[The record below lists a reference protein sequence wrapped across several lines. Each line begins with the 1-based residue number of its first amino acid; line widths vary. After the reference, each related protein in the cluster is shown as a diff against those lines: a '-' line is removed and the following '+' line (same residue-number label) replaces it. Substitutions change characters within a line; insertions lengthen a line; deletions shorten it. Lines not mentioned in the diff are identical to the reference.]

1 VTVRIL
7 PVLVVIAIAIAAI
20 ACESEVAQV
29 PDAAADQQTGT
40 WTNGP
45 ALIEA
50 RAEVAA
56 AVLDGRIYVGGGFDA
71 AGADLSTFESLD
83 PAAGRWEQRTSIP
96 AGLNHLGL
104 AAAAGRVWVSGGSSR
119 GTISRAL
126 YAYDPG
132 TDTWTRMAD
141 MPLERSAHVMVALND
156 RLYVIGGVGPQ
167 PEVTLEY
174 TPATD
179 TWNRRATM
187 PSPREHLSAAAV
199 NGRIYV
205 IGGRWQNRGNV
216 GTVDEYDPDSDSW
229 RTRAPL
235 PTARGGL
242 TAATVGERIHV
253 VGGEA
258 FDPARTFGEHEVYD
272 PAGDS
277 WASAPPMPVARH
289 GLASAGLDGRFYVIA
304 GGRIA
309 GLSVSD
315 ITDIFVPN

>member
-1 VTVRIL
+1 MTSRIL
-7 PVLVVIAIAIAAI
+7 LALVIIANAIAAF
-20 ACESEVAQV
+20 ACESEAAPASVAAPSQ
-29 PDAAADQQTGT
+29 PSGT
-40 WTNGP
+40 WSNGP
-45 ALIEA
+45 PLVEG

-71 AGADLSTFESLD
+71 DGADLSSFEMLD
-83 PAAGRWEQRTSIP
+83 PAAGQWVQRASIP
-96 AGLNHLGL
+96 VGLNHLGL
-104 AAAAGRVWVSGGSSR
+104 AAAAGRVWVSGGSR
-119 GTISRAL
+119 GGTISRAL
-126 YAYDPG
+126 YAYDPDS
-132 TDTWTRMAD
+132 DTWTQMAD
-141 MPLERSAHVMVALND
+141 MPLARSAHVMVGLND

-179 TWNRRATM
+179 RWERRA
-187 PSPREHLSAAAV
+187 PLPAPREHLSAAAA
-199 NGRIYV
+199 NGRIYA

-216 GTVDEYDPDSDSW
+216 STVDEYDPDSDGW
-229 RTRAPL
+229 RARAPL

-242 TAATVGERIHV
+242 TAATVNGRIHV

-272 PAGDS
+272 PAGDA
-277 WASAPPMPVARH
+277 WASAPPMPDARH

-304 GGRIA
+304 GGRTA

-315 ITDIFVPN
+315 LTDVFVPE